1 MNKTLDLSALRSFVA
16 VADIGGV
23 TAAAGKLNLTQ
34 SAVSMQIKRLET
46 LLGRQLIA
54 RQGRGIEL
62 TVHGEQL
69 LDYGRQ
75 ILGIND
81 EVWNRMTHEAF
92 EGKLAIGVP
101 PDILYPHI
109 PRILKEFSDAFPRV
123 EVKLISTRTA
133 ELKEEFAKGKLDL
146 ILTTES
152 KNAKGGEKLVS
163 YPLKW
168 FCQRGNNQIWKKRPL
183 PLAYEQRCIF
193 RKHVTDSLDAENIP
207 WDLAFVTASCV
218 DCIPYISAGLA
229 IVAVLQG
236 TEPEDWQE
244 IPASAGL
251 PKLSEFMIYLY
262 ITDGSESLL
271 AHHLASIVR
280 DAFLH

>member
-109 PRILKEFSDAFPRV
+109 PRI
-123 EVKLISTRTA
+123 
-133 ELKEEFAKGKLDL
+133 
-146 ILTTES
+146 S
-152 KNAKGGEKLVS
+152 K
-163 YPLKW
+163 
-168 FCQRGNNQIWKKRPL
+168 
-183 PLAYEQRCIF
+183 
-193 RKHVTDSLDAENIP
+193 
-207 WDLAFVTASCV
+207 
-218 DCIPYISAGLA
+218 
-229 IVAVLQG
+229 
-236 TEPEDWQE
+236 
-244 IPASAGL
+244 
-251 PKLSEFMIYLY
+251 
-262 ITDGSESLL
+262 
-271 AHHLASIVR
+271 
-280 DAFLH
+280 

>member
-1 MNKTLDLSALRSFVA
+1 
-16 VADIGGV
+16 
-23 TAAAGKLNLTQ
+23 
-34 SAVSMQIKRLET
+34 
-46 LLGRQLIA
+46 
-54 RQGRGIEL
+54 
-62 TVHGEQL
+62 
-69 LDYGRQ
+69 
-75 ILGIND
+75 
-81 EVWNRMTHEAF
+81 
-92 EGKLAIGVP
+92 
-101 PDILYPHI
+101 
-109 PRILKEFSDAFPRV
+109 
-123 EVKLISTRTA
+123 LISTRTA
-133 ELKEEFAKGKLDL
+133 ELKDEFAKGKLDL

-152 KNAKGGEKLVS
+152 ETAKGGEKLAS

-168 FCQRGNNQIWKKRPL
+168 FCQRGNTQIWKKRPL

-193 RKHVTDSLDAENIP
+193 RKHAIDSLDAKNIP

-262 ITDGSESLL
+262 VTDGPECLL
-271 AHHLASIVR
+271 AHHLARIAR
-280 DAFLH
+280 DAFLYWVNYQS